1 MRFTLIGLLLFS
13 LPAFAQDTISFR
25 NDREGQSFYYNAAK
39 INRALRDF
47 KGEEIVEVYKN
58 SLKGVEAS
66 KLCAYDMNK
75 SMSDALI
82 KKSPRF
88 DDYEGALLFL
98 RHWNE
103 IDDVALKILLDARKV
118 TESTIEAKD
127 PQHIRK
133 PVRAKLPEMLK
144 AVGTFTEKLKTA
156 CYDDAYRSL
165 VADLRKIDKD
175 VNDAQLEGLFIEAA
189 KKRTITG
196 ATYNMLERAR
206 ANEIAGSLLTLKSY
220 HQKLKSLRLHK
231 PLRDPNERSEFVTQK
246 AHKQKISY
254 RVKLYEQ
261 YTDLQIMLMADV
273 VKNLR
278 RRLEAKK
285 VTINIEGITEEIE
298 VITLDPMERF
308 RLAIK
313 LLRKDMRMLSL
324 NTYFNGRTPDYM
336 DLITASYETS
346 LIPATELKELGGLQE
361 IWNPTKTFWEKASV
375 WVRTFSSVATIA
387 IPAPYGFIPALVLV
401 VIEATVGKGSDTQP
415 DDTVLF

>member
-1 MRFTLIGLLLFS
+1 MRFTLIGLFLFS
-13 LPAFAQDTISFR
+13 LPAFAQDSLSFK
-25 NDREGQSFYYNAAK
+25 NDREGQSFYHNPAK
-39 INRALRDF
+39 INRALQDF
-47 KGEEIVEVYKN
+47 KGEEIVEIYKN

-66 KLCAYDMNK
+66 KLCAYDINK

-82 KKSPRF
+82 QKSPRF
-88 DDYEGALLFL
+88 DEYEGALLLL

-103 IDDVALKILLDARKV
+103 LDDVALKILLDARKV
-118 TESTIEAKD
+118 SLSTIEAKD
-127 PQHIRK
+127 PQNIRK

-144 AVGTFTEKLKTA
+144 AVGTFTEKLKTS

-165 VADLRKIDKD
+165 LSEIRKIDKD
-175 VNDAQLEGLFIEAA
+175 TSDAQLEGLFLEAA
-189 KKRTITG
+189 QKKSITA

-206 ANEIAGSLLTLKSY
+206 ANELGATMLTLKSY

-231 PLRDPNERSEFVTQK
+231 PLRDATERSEFVTQK
-246 AHKQKISY
+246 ASKQKVSY
-254 RVKLYEQ
+254 RVKLYEN

-285 VTINIEGITEEIE
+285 VTINIEGVTEEIE
-298 VITLDPMERF
+298 VITLEPMERF

-313 LLRKDMRMLSL
+313 LLRKDMKMLSL

-346 LIPATELKELGGLQE
+346 LIPAKELKEIGGLQE
-361 IWNPTKTFWEKASV
+361 IWNPKKTFWEKASV
-375 WVRTFSSVATIA
+375 WVRTFSSIATIA
-387 IPAPYGFIPALVLV
+387 IPPPYGFIPSLVLV
-401 VIEATVGKGSDTQP
+401 VIEATVGKGSDNQQ